1 MKSPPP
7 ARTQAPPCAGDLMDK
22 TSVIRFRC
30 RPGLPCFTACC
41 QDVNIFLSAYDVLR
55 LKKRLGLP
63 SGEFLSRYTK
73 TLISS
78 SGKLPLVQL
87 KMEGQE
93 KRCPFVTPEGCTVY
107 EDRPW
112 ACRMYPLD
120 RTDDGGKFFF
130 LAADNVCLGRRESVQ
145 WTVEEWLLSQEVEPY
160 EDMDRKFQVVTCNPR
175 LLSEGLKDPKLQQ
188 MFWMASYDLD
198 TFRRFVFE
206 SRFLQKFDLE
216 PETIELVRTDDFAL
230 LHLALRWLQFGL
242 VCADVL
248 PIREEVKKQ
257 EMARAGKTE
266 RSDGPS

>member
-1 MKSPPP
+1 MKPPSENPRHAP
-7 ARTQAPPCAGDLMDK
+7 AGAADPLGKKSEIC
-22 TSVIRFRC
+22 FRC

-41 QDVNIFLSAYDVLR
+41 QDVNIFLSAYDILR
-55 LKKRLGLP
+55 LKSRLGLP

-93 KRCPFVTPEGCTVY
+93 KRCPFVTVEGCTVY

-120 RTDDGGKFFF
+120 RTDDGGFFF
-130 LAADNVCLGRRESVQ
+130 IASETVCLGRRESTR
-145 WTVEEWLLSQEVEPY
+145 WTVEEWLLSQEIGPY

-175 LLSEGLKDPKLQQ
+175 LLSEGLSDPKLQQ

-206 SRFLQKFDLE
+206 SRFLQKFELD
-216 PETIELVRTDDFAL
+216 PETIELVRTDDVAL

-248 PIREEVKKQ
+248 PIREE
-257 EMARAGKTE
+257 ARKEQMERVGKARGSTGD
-266 RSDGPS
+266 S

>member
-1 MKSPPP
+1 MKPPSEH
-7 ARTQAPPCAGDLMDK
+7 RTPSTAGAGDSLDK
-22 TSVIRFRC
+22 NSVICFQC
-30 RPGLPCFTACC
+30 KPGLPCFTTCC
-41 QDVNIFLSAYDVLR
+41 QDVNIFLSAYDILR
-55 LKKRLGLP
+55 LKNRLGLP
-63 SGEFLSRYTK
+63 SSEFLSRYTK

-87 KMEGQE
+87 KMEGEE
-93 KRCPFVTPEGCTVY
+93 KRCPFVRAEGCTVY

-130 LAADNVCLGRRESVQ
+130 MVSDAACLGRRESVR
-145 WTVEEWLLSQEVEPY
+145 WTVEEWLLSQEIGPY
-160 EDMDRKFQVVTCNPR
+160 EDMDRKFQIVTCNPR
-175 LLSEGLKDPKLQQ
+175 LLSVGLNDPKLQQ

-206 SRFLQKFDLE
+206 SRFLQKFELE
-216 PETIELVRTDDFAL
+216 PETIELVRTDDVAL

-248 PIREEVKKQ
+248 PIREEVRKEQTGRVENAKGSG
-257 EMARAGKTE
+257 RD
-266 RSDGPS
+266 S

>member
-1 MKSPPP
+1 MKAPPEN
-7 ARTQAPPCAGDLMDK
+7 RTQAPAGAAASLDK
-22 TSVIRFRC
+22 KSVICFQC

-41 QDVNIFLSAYDVLR
+41 QDVNIFLSAYDILR
-55 LKKRLGLP
+55 LKHRLGLP
-63 SGEFLSRYTK
+63 SSEFLSRYTK

-93 KRCPFVTPEGCTVY
+93 KRCPFVTAEGCTVY

-130 LAADNVCLGRRESVQ
+130 IAPDHVCLGRRESAR
-145 WTVEEWLLSQEVEPY
+145 WTVEEWLLSQEIGPY
-160 EDMDRKFQVVTCNPR
+160 EDMDRKFQIVTGNPR
-175 LLSEGLKDPKLQQ
+175 LLSEGLSDPKLQQ

-206 SRFLQKFDLE
+206 SRFLQKFELE
-216 PETIELVRTDDFAL
+216 PETIELVRTDDVAL

-248 PIREEVKKQ
+248 PIREEVRKEKM
-257 EMARAGKTE
+257 ERAGKAKGSGGE
-266 RSDGPS
+266 S